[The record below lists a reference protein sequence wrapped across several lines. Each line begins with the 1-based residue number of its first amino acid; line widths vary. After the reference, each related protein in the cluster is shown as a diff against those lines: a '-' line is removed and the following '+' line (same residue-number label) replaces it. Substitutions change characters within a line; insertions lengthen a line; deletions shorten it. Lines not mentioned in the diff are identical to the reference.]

1 MKTLNTFVL
10 ALSAAAVLGTTALY
24 AQTRVVADVPFDF
37 TVQTVTMP
45 AGEYA
50 LKPLSATNGLIQIL
64 NLETGRS
71 VAVLAPSALSTYKGK
86 DVDSGKLIFHK
97 YGDRY
102 FFSEVWT
109 PSGPRGRAT
118 PSKLEQEIRAGNA
131 ERQMASVSISLAGGA
146 AQ

>member
-1 MKTLNTFVL
+1 
-10 ALSAAAVLGTTALY
+10 
-24 AQTRVVADVPFDF
+24 
-37 TVQTVTMP
+37 
-45 AGEYA
+45 

-86 DVDSGKLIFHK
+86 DVDSGKLIFHH